1 MDLAR
6 AKLPELSGG
15 EHSSFGVEFASFLC
29 NFGLYGEALEL
40 PGNFFDATSK
50 YSLKSMRKNV
60 KIEALGRPLTYFGKL
75 LAPLCT
81 PSCRLALFV

>member
-1 MDLAR
+1 
-6 AKLPELSGG
+6 
-15 EHSSFGVEFASFLC
+15 VEFASLLC

-50 YSLKSMRKNV
+50 YSLKNMKKNV